1 MCDPTISDAD
11 LYDAVS
17 DAELN
22 EVNSGDLQ
30 NLPSYVQATLTGIS
44 DEISSADAVEGN
56 VGDADNGDATTT
68 TTRRFNS

>member
-1 MCDPTISDAD
+1 MSDPTISDAD

-30 NLPSYVQATLTGIS
+30 NPLSYAQATLT
-44 DEISSADAVEGN
+44 AQVY
-56 VGDADNGDATTT
+56 
-68 TTRRFNS
+68 